1 MGRANRDAVT
11 CAGCLLSAAGAV
23 SALWLWGSSGRTWRH
38 LGHGFEG
45 EGTDYGAVLLE
56 FPLVLTGGA
65 LQVQPPPLVWGAA
78 VRLPLGRRVDPAC
91 ASDPDPRGRPG
102 GDRRS
107 AAAGG
112 GGRSSPGVS
121 RRAGRRR

>member
-11 CAGCLLSAAGAV
+11 CAGCLLSAAGAA

-65 LQVQPPPLVWGAA
+65 LLPALLWASA
-78 VRLPLGRRVDPAC
+78 VRLLGRRGNRR
-91 ASDPDPRGRPG
+91 ASDPDR
-102 GDRRS
+102 
-107 AAAGG
+107 
-112 GGRSSPGVS
+112 
-121 RRAGRRR
+121 